1 MTKEAQLINQV
12 IDSIDTV
19 IHGKKSKI
27 KLCLATWLSGG
38 HILLEDVPGTGKT
51 ILAKSIAKISQV
63 DYHRAQFTPDLLPSD
78 LVGTTFYDQE
88 SNKFK
93 FLKGPLHTDLFLG
106 DEINRAT
113 PRTQSALLEA
123 MAEGQITVDNKT
135 YPLAKNFLVIATQNP
150 VEQHGTFPLPEAQ
163 LDRFRI
169 KISLGYPSNE
179 AELLMAKNRQNK
191 DPLNELAPLLTNDE
205 ITHLKNKVREVKIKD
220 ELIQYCLDIV
230 NKTRNNKSIALGA
243 SPRATL
249 ALIELSKAM
258 ALIDG
263 EAFVRPKTI
272 YKLASFVLAHRIS
285 LTAEA
290 KYSGVNVNSVIE
302 EILASTKTPTE

>member
-1 MTKEAQLINQV
+1 MTKEADLINKA
-12 IDSIDTV
+12 IESIDKV
-19 IHGKKSKI
+19 IHGKKEKI
-27 KLCLATWLSGG
+27 KLCFATWLSGG

-51 ILAKSIAKISQV
+51 VLAKSIAKVAQV

-78 LVGTTFYDQE
+78 IVGTTFYDQE
-88 SNKFK
+88 SNRFK

-135 YPLAKNFLVIATQNP
+135 YPLAKNFFVIATQNP

-169 KISLGYPSNE
+169 QISLGYPSE
-179 AELLMAKNRQNK
+179 SAEFKMAQARQNSE
-191 DPLNELAPLLTNDE
+191 PLENIKPVLTG
-205 ITHLKNKVREVKIKD
+205 D
-220 ELIQYCLDIV
+220 ELIHIKQKVKEIKIKNNLINYIIDIV
-230 NKTRNNKSIALGA
+230 NATRSNKNIVLGA

-249 ALIELSKAM
+249 AFMELAKSISLIE
-258 ALIDG
+258 G
-263 EAFVRPKTI
+263 ENFVRPKTI
-272 YKLASFVLAHRIS
+272 YNLAMPILSHRLS
-285 LTAEA
+285 LSTEA
-290 KYSGVNVNSVIE
+290 KYSGISKSVVIE
-302 EILASTKTPTE
+302 EILARVKTPTE

>member
-1 MTKEAQLINQV
+1 MTKEAQLVNNLVETIG
-12 IDSIDTV
+12 TV
-19 IHGKKSKI
+19 IHGKKEQI
-27 KLCLATWLSGG
+27 KLCFATWLSGG

-51 ILAKSIAKISQV
+51 VLAKSMAIVSQV

-78 LVGTTFYDQE
+78 IVGTTFYDQE

-123 MAEGQITVDNKT
+123 MAERQITVDNKT
-135 YPLAKNFLVIATQNP
+135 YSLPENFLVIATQNP

-169 KISLGYPSNE
+169 KISLGYPSEE
-179 AELLMAKNRQNK
+179 AELLMAKTRLSA
-191 DPLNELAPLLTNDE
+191 DPLKSLKPIITNDE
-205 ITHLKNKVREVKIKD
+205 ITHIKNQVKKVKIKD
-220 ELIQYCLDIV
+220 ELIQYSLDIV
-230 NKTRNNKSIALGA
+230 SKTRQNKNIALGG

-249 ALIELSKAM
+249 ALIELAKAM
-258 ALIDG
+258 SLING
-263 EAFVRPKTI
+263 ESFVRPKTI
-272 YKLASFVLAHRIS
+272 YKLAKPVLNHRLA
-285 LTAEA
+285 LTAQA
-290 KYSGVNVNSVIE
+290 KYSGVDVDAVIDE
-302 EILASTKTPTE
+302 VLASCKTPTE